1 MAKYMMD
8 DQVET
13 PESSRTRGTTQ
24 PMAILPRPRPIP
36 ELWDGPS
43 TTEAPEAPEASTPSP
58 TYIPTRW
65 LLVNRA
71 LDLADRVTG
80 GKAAWIQRLVSYLM
94 VGGFA
99 ALVNLAMFA
108 LWYEKIRLPFN
119 DHIFAQHVIRYMV
132 AFLIATEV
140 SIMANFVPN
149 DRITF
154 SHLPGHSRSWVTRAM
169 RFHLT
174 CVAGTL
180 LTLVISFSL
189 HLFSVQAVVA
199 QAIALIVVTAFNF
212 TMHHVFTYRHVRVE
226 EPSVM

>member
-13 PESSRTRGTTQ
+13 PELGRTRGTTQ
-24 PMAILPRPRPIP
+24 PMAILPRPDP
-36 ELWDGPS
+36 EQREEPNQ
-43 TTEAPEAPEASTPSP
+43 APAP

-65 LLVNRA
+65 LIVNRA
-71 LDLADRVTG
+71 LDLTDSITG
-80 GKAAWIQRLVSYLM
+80 GKAAWIQRLFTYLM

-108 LWYEKIRLPFN
+108 LFYEKVHLPLN
-119 DHIFAQHVIRYMV
+119 DRVFLQHVTRYLI

-154 SHLPGHSRSWVTRAM
+154 SHLPGHSRSWITRAL
-169 RFHLT
+169 RFHVT

-180 LTLVISFSL
+180 LTLAISFSL
-189 HLFSVQAVVA
+189 HLFLVQAVVA
-199 QAIALIVVTAFNF
+199 QAIALIIVTAFNF
-212 TMHHVFTYRHVRVE
+212 TMHHVFTYRHVHIE
-226 EPSVM
+226 EPSVL

>member
-8 DQVET
+8 EQVET
-13 PESSRTRGTTQ
+13 PEMGGMRGATQ
-24 PMAILPRPRPIP
+24 PMAILSRPDSQER
-36 ELWDGPS
+36 EGPTKS
-43 TTEAPEAPEASTPSP
+43 TAP

-71 LDLADRVTG
+71 LDLTDSITG
-80 GKAAWIQRLVSYLM
+80 GKAAWIQRLFTYLM

-108 LWYEKIRLPFN
+108 LFYEKIRLPLN
-119 DHIFAQHVIRYMV
+119 DHVFVQHVTRYMI

-140 SIMANFVPN
+140 SIMANFIPN

-154 SHLPGHSRSWVTRAM
+154 SHLPGHSRSWVTRAL
-169 RFHLT
+169 RFHVT
-174 CVAGTL
+174 CIAGTL
-180 LTLVISFSL
+180 LTLLISFSL
-189 HLFSVQAVVA
+189 HLFLVQAVVA

-212 TMHHVFTYRHVRVE
+212 TMHHVFTYRHVE
-226 EPSVM
+226 EPSVL

>member
-8 DQVET
+8 GQVET
-13 PESSRTRGTTQ
+13 PEPSRMRGTTQ
-24 PMAILPRPRPIP
+24 PMVTLPRPTPQWP
-36 ELWDGPS
+36 EEPVAKA
-43 TTEAPEAPEASTPSP
+43 TP

-71 LDLADRVTG
+71 LDMTDTITK
-80 GKAAWIQRLVSYLM
+80 GKAGWIQRLTTYLM

-108 LWYEKIRLPFN
+108 LFYEKWHLPVN
-119 DHIFAQHVIRYMV
+119 DSVFAQHVARYMV
-132 AFLIATEV
+132 AFVIATEI

-154 SHLPGHSRSWVTRAM
+154 SHLPGHSRSWVTRGL

-189 HLFSVQAVVA
+189 HLFKIHPVVA
-199 QAIALIVVTAFNF
+199 QAIALIIVTAFNF
-212 TMHHVFTYRHVRVE
+212 TMHHVFTYRHVE
-226 EPSVM
+226 EPSVL